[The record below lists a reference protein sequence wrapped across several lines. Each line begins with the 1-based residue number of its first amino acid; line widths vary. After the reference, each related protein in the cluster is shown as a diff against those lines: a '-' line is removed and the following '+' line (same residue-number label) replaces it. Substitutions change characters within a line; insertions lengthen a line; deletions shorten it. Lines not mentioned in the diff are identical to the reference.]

1 MPVLRWPEQLL
12 IVSANLGDVDR
23 LWEFDQPTMEDSK
36 NMLASL
42 GDDGGGGG
50 GGDDDD
56 DDQAT
61 IIGIPVIII
70 NYYEILEIITQT
82 MMTMMT
88 MMIMVI
94 GMAMVMVMVKVS
106 FGCLCHWNV
115 RMFFSDWLIGGCDWQ
130 RQLGNAEDHDI
141 VGAACNGRVES
152 RLGFIQAS

>member
-1 MPVLRWPEQLL
+1 M
-12 IVSANLGDVDR
+12 SANLGDVDR

-106 FGCLCHWNV
+106 FGCLCH
-115 RMFFSDWLIGGCDWQ
+115 
-130 RQLGNAEDHDI
+130 
-141 VGAACNGRVES
+141 
-152 RLGFIQAS
+152 